1 MSDLRLTNDG
11 PSEVIRRMLE
21 LGAARQRAAAKN
33 LANLETEGYQPR
45 RVEFADHLGQAAGH
59 VDMTAT
65 APGHMAGRI
74 AGPEAPDYIEVVE
87 DGPAESRDVELER
100 IVADLADAE
109 IAYST
114 AARLMA
120 KRIATLRTAVT
131 GKP

>member
-1 MSDLRLTNDG
+1 MSDVRLTNDG

-33 LANLETEGYQPR
+33 LANLETEGYRPR
-45 RVEFADHLGQAAGH
+45 RIEFADHLDQAAGH
-59 VDMTAT
+59 VELTGT
-65 APGHMAGRI
+65 APGHI
-74 AGPEAPDYIEVVE
+74 ADGLSGPDGPGYIEVVE
-87 DGPAESRDVELER
+87 DGPAESKDVELER
-100 IVADLADAE
+100 VVADLADAE

-120 KRIATLRTAVT
+120 KRVATLRTAIT